1 MGERGRFVVF
11 EGVDH
16 CGKTSQV
23 DRAEAFLKERNLPYR
38 RLREPG
44 GTLVG
49 ERIREL
55 LLNDKKIE
63 ISPRA
68 ELMLFFAS
76 RFQLCETVI
85 EPALNDGMTVLLDRY
100 YYSSAA
106 YQGPFSYG
114 STWVLYMAEHWL
126 RLRQPDLVIY
136 LDGRPEILSARAH
149 GPGDRIESKG
159 LDYQKQVRDAYQA
172 MAADRTNIFATIDA
186 EDPIDKVWGKVKRA
200 LSYLLGVA

>member
-1 MGERGRFVVF
+1 MGERGKFVVF

-23 DRAEAFLKERNLPYR
+23 DRAEAFLKERELPYR

-49 ERIREL
+49 ERIREV
-55 LLNDKKIE
+55 LLNDKKME

-85 EPALNDGMTVLLDRY
+85 EPALQDGMTVLLDRY

-114 STWVLYMAEHWL
+114 SQWVLNMAEEWL
-126 RLRQPDLVIY
+126 RLRQPDLVLY
-136 LDGRPEILSARAH
+136 LDGRPEVLAARAH
-149 GPGDRIESKG
+149 GEGDRIEAKG
-159 LDYQKQVRDAYQA
+159 LDYQKLVRSAYQE
-172 MAADRTNIFATIDA
+172 MAADRSNVFVTIDA
-186 EDPIDKVWGKVKRA
+186 EEPIDRVWGEVKKA
-200 LSYLLGVA
+200 MSYLLGMK

>member
-1 MGERGRFVVF
+1 MGERGKFVVF

-16 CGKTSQV
+16 CGKTSQI
-23 DRAEAFLKERNLPYR
+23 DRAEALLREREIPCL

-49 ERIREL
+49 ERIREVL
-55 LLNDKKIE
+55 LDKKLV

-85 EPALNDGMTVLLDRY
+85 EPALQDGMTVLLDRY

-114 STWVLYMAEHWL
+114 SQWVLNMAEAWL

-136 LDGRPEILSARAH
+136 LDGRPEVLAARAH
-149 GPGDRIESKG
+149 GEGDRIEAKG
-159 LDYQKQVRDAYQA
+159 LDYQKLVRQAYQD
-172 MAADRTNIFATIDA
+172 MAAARSNLFVTIDA
-186 EDPIDKVWGKVKRA
+186 EVPIDRVWVEVKKA
-200 LSYLLGVA
+200 LSYLLGMK